1 MSLRSCGKRSGPK
14 KVSFSLK
21 IQLQFCAA
29 ECMLCASMLMSEE
42 AFSSWTSKPWPLRP
56 RPVPNTSVDM
66 ASQLVQHVRNALD
79 DLYMGSFDSDLGSLM
94 QKPAILTWRNEYQPP
109 EWDYAFPQRPL
120 QGDDPTSPSDSDGP
134 SHPSDDDSGGMR
146 STSPGREPT
155 PETSHPG
162 APWTAL
168 LYLRDQPAVRAQIT
182 SNDVEAQL
190 AEIAELLNLPRHD
203 LINTYRVNVVLPDL
217 PSHITPLL
225 HHIDDFVP
233 GEEVCLCLVDVEIHS
248 SWREPNEPTFP
259 AIDRRVIVMP
269 KRLSRFLILS

>member
-94 QKPAILTWRNEYQPP
+94 QKP
-109 EWDYAFPQRPL
+109 
-120 QGDDPTSPSDSDGP
+120 
-134 SHPSDDDSGGMR
+134 
-146 STSPGREPT
+146 
-155 PETSHPG
+155 
-162 APWTAL
+162 
-168 LYLRDQPAVRAQIT
+168 DQPSLHGAMNT
-182 SNDVEAQL
+182 N
-190 AEIAELLNLPRHD
+190 LLSGIMLFHNAPFKVMILRH
-203 LINTYRVNVVLPDL
+203 P
-217 PSHITPLL
+217 
-225 HHIDDFVP
+225 
-233 GEEVCLCLVDVEIHS
+233 
-248 SWREPNEPTFP
+248 
-259 AIDRRVIVMP
+259 
-269 KRLSRFLILS
+269 LILMALHILQMMIRAA